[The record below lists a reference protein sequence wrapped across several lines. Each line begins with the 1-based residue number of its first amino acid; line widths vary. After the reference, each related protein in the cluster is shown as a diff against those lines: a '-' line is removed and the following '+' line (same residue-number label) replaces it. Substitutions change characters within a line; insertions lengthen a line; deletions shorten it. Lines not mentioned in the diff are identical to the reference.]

1 MPKYEDCV
9 IYTIR
14 SGDCLYVGSTC
25 NFTRRKHCHKSSSNN
40 ENDKAYNTKLYKTI
54 RENDNEWDM
63 QPHKL
68 FPCKNKMEMRIEE
81 ERCRV
86 ELKANLNSF
95 SCYGLDIE
103 NKEKYTNKWLIL
115 LDLFINMGMS
125 ITGYMLITV
134 VFTNVPQLAAYESY
148 RYPIGYLF
156 GLTSNV
162 SIPIVLKWFQQQI
175 TKKLNEAGKK

>member
-1 MPKYEDCV
+1 MNELFNMSELIMMGLV
-9 IYTIR
+9 
-14 SGDCLYVGSTC
+14 L
-25 NFTRRKHCHKSSSNN
+25 FSSFF
-40 ENDKAYNTKLYKTI
+40 I
-54 RENDNEWDM
+54 F
-63 QPHKL
+63 L
-68 FPCKNKMEMRIEE
+68 FNYRT
-81 ERCRV
+81 
-86 ELKANLNSF
+86 
-95 SCYGLDIE
+95 Y

-125 ITGYMLITV
+125 VTGYMLITV
-134 VFTNVPQLAAYESY
+134 VFTNVPQLKEYESY